1 MKITI
6 KGKEIELVNTMRT
19 MIMYENITEKTFA
32 PESVTDIIIY
42 MYCVVLA
49 SSKDY
54 SLTLD
59 DFIEYIDENPDIF
72 EQFGAW
78 LTDVAKTN
86 GILKKN

>member
-72 EQFGAW
+72 EQFSIW
-78 LTDVAKTN
+78 LTDVAKSN

>member
-72 EQFGAW
+72 EQFSTW
-78 LTDVAKTN
+78 LTDVAKSN